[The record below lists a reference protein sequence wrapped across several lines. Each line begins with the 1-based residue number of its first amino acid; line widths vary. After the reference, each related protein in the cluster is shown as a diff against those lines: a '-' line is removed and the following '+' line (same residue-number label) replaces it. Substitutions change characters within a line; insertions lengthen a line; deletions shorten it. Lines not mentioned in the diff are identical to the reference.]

1 MPNEPLP
8 NEPVPTASPSDEHP
22 PARWSLPD
30 RPDLERLRKQ
40 AKKLRRRAASGD
52 AEALELVT
60 TYDPGPEPVTLGR
73 AQRVLAR
80 AYGFAG
86 WSKLREH
93 LAVLEVWGR
102 DMVSS
107 RAGDDPV
114 DAFLRLACLSYTD
127 PYVSDRAVESA
138 ADRAVSRHGDSRDD
152 GRVRRGDGPAG
163 PARP

>member
-1 MPNEPLP
+1 MPTV
-8 NEPVPTASPSDEHP
+8 PVPTASPSDEHP
-22 PARWSLPD
+22 PARWRLPD

-40 AKKLRRRAASGD
+40 AKKLRRRAAAGD
-52 AEALELVT
+52 ADALELVAA
-60 TYDPGPEPVTLGR
+60 YDPGDEPVTLAR

-86 WSKLREH
+86 WSRLREH

-102 DMVSS
+102 DMDSS
-107 RAGDDPV
+107 RASDDPV

-127 PYVSDRAVESA
+127 PYVVGSRGRAA
-138 ADRAVSRHGDSRDD
+138 ADRAVPGHGDRGDD
-152 GRVRRGDGPAG
+152 GRVRGVGCPAG